1 MLFSSA
7 LSTDFADIG
16 LSFMGTEAS
25 YASTYSLVV
34 MAAPEQ
40 FLTVPP
46 HCAGACNVPQG
57 LMLTPWVPLKVN

>member
-1 MLFSSA
+1 
-7 LSTDFADIG
+7 
-16 LSFMGTEAS
+16 MGTEAS